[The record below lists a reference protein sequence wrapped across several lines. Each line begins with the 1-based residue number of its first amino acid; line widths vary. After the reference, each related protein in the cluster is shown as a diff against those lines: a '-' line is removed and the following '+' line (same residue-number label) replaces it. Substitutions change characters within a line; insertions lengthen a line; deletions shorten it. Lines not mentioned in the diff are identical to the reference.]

1 MSELAGQ
8 TSKFENGILPT
19 VRFVLSYQSMHHF
32 FYTVVVD
39 LGKNLVKK
47 ACFAFKSTEW
57 PASCD
62 NLVLLVIIS
71 FNPVALFVALC

>member
-1 MSELAGQ
+1 MCLGAFTIHLSELAGQ
-8 TSKFENGILPT
+8 TSKFENGILLT

-39 LGKNLVKK
+39 LVKNLVKK
-47 ACFAFKSTEW
+47 VCFAFKTTEW

-62 NLVLLVIIS
+62 S
-71 FNPVALFVALC
+71 